1 MIEVKNIIKKYSS
14 KIVVDNVS
22 VNIEKG
28 KITSFIGPNG
38 AGKST
43 VLSIITRLIK
53 KDNGQVIIEGKKLEE
68 WDKKELSKK
77 IAILK
82 QSNNIN
88 LKLTIRELVTFGR
101 FPHSEGRITKEDN
114 KYIDRAIEYMK
125 LKDIEDKYIDELSGG
140 QKQMAYIA
148 MVIAQ
153 NTEYVFLDEPLNNL
167 DMKHSVE
174 MMKILRNLCDE
185 LGKTVVLV
193 MHDINYTSCY
203 TDYIAALKDGK
214 LVKYGKTE
222 DIIKKEI
229 LEEIYEIKFDVR
241 EINGDKICIYF

>member
-1 MIEVKNIIKKYSS
+1 MIRIKDIVKKYG
-14 KIVVDNVS
+14 KKRVVDNVS
-22 VNIEKG
+22 INIEKG

-43 VLSIITRLIK
+43 VLSMVTRLMK
-53 KDNGQVIIEGKKLEE
+53 KDYGEVLIEGKPIENWNNK
-68 WDKKELSKK
+68 DLSKK

-88 LKLTIRELVTFGR
+88 LKLTIRELVSFGR
-101 FPHSEGRITKEDN
+101 FPHSEGKLTKEDN
-114 KYIDRAIEYMK
+114 EYIDEAISYMK
-125 LKDIEDKYIDELSGG
+125 LKEIEDKYLDELSGG
-140 QKQMAYIA
+140 QRQRAYIA

-174 MMKILRNLCDE
+174 MMKVLRNLCDE
-185 LGKTVVLV
+185 LKKTVVLV

-203 TDYIAALKDGK
+203 SDYIVALKNGK
-214 LVKYGKTE
+214 IAKSGKTK
-222 DIIKKEI
+222 DIIKKDV
-229 LEEIYEIKFDVR
+229 LEEIYEMDFNIQNIDGQ
-241 EINGDKICIYF
+241 EICVYF

>member
-14 KIVVDNVS
+14 KTVVDNVS

-53 KDNGQVIIEGKKLEE
+53 KDDGQVIIEGKKLEE

-101 FPHSEGRITKEDN
+101 FPHSEGRITKEDD